1 MLVGRILVTIFTVF
15 GSLRATPAYSLDPA
29 LSISQ
34 YKHTRWTVDDGAPA
48 GINFITQGKEGFLWI
63 GAKDGLY
70 RFDGITFEAIL
81 PERQIGDRQSVTALL
96 AARDGSLWVGYAA
109 GGLARYASG
118 VLRDADVPNPT
129 QHVQQ
134 LIQTRDGAIWGLLGR
149 SERPLIRF
157 SNGKWHDIGG
167 DWGLPDIQGVRL
179 LEARDGTLWFAA
191 TNALYSLRPGATRFD
206 RSRFILTGSGA
217 LAQGL
222 DGNLWVAD
230 KTSARAIG
238 VGLATRYPYVVP
250 YTPRGRRA
258 LFDGDGNLWGNSD
271 AGIYRVRAPD
281 YRGEASAAM
290 AHTKVDRFRESASLT
305 SDNANVM
312 LEDREG
318 NIWVGTDQGLDRFRA
333 VSVVAEPLLNKVPQ
347 WGNVMLAAANGDVF
361 VGQKDGVF
369 RVRPRGQ
376 PERVLTGEGD
386 AEAMCQGPDGDI
398 WIVMQHSIV
407 RFRERPIA
415 FLRKPVTRQSINDCA
430 VDQRG
435 RLFLTAG
442 EGLVVRVG
450 NGWRI
455 HPLSHDDQTGG
466 AMPIIVRRD
475 GKLLTYASSRSLRIY
490 DPPRFTDLV
499 LGRPAAIRQL
509 RTIYERPDSI
519 LLGGRFGLARVRG
532 TSVRFLGASRTPVVS
547 GTVGIVSTSEGD
559 TWLMSRSNISR
570 IATANLDRAFD
581 DARWLPPIRTFDFR
595 DGLMGGAHLYG
606 KRDAVR
612 GGDGRLWFATMAGTV
627 RVDPAHL
634 PRNRLP
640 PPVALSRLS
649 IDGAIH
655 RDPTSF
661 VVPPGASKIAIEF
674 SALSL
679 GIPERVQVRY
689 RLEGVDNGWI
699 DPGAVRRAS
708 YANLSPGRYR
718 FRVIAANEDGVWN
731 TKGAALDL
739 TIRPT
744 FFQSTA
750 FLALCILAGLL
761 LLWAAY
767 SIRTR
772 QLTARVRGRFE
783 AQLAERERIARE
795 LHDTLLQGFQGLV
808 LRFQSVANR
817 MQPDS
822 ALKGSIDEALEH
834 AENVLTEGRNRV
846 SDLRIAGNDEDLAGA
861 IVEAVEKSNLG
872 AALPVSVATEG
883 RVRPLVAMV
892 REELLRIAGEA
903 IRNAVQH
910 SGAARIEVALLY
922 GRQVQL
928 SVRDN
933 GRGLPD
939 DVSAA
944 GSRPGHFGLV
954 GMRERAESVGGK
966 CTIVSLP
973 GQGTEVYVTVPGRL
987 AYLAGGARDERAR

>member
-1 MLVGRILVTIFTVF
+1 MLVRRILVAISTVY
-15 GSLRATPAYSLDPA
+15 GSMSATPAYSLDPA
-29 LSISQ
+29 LSIAQ
-34 YKHTRWTVDDGAPA
+34 YKHTRWTVDDGAPP
-48 GINFITQGKEGFLWI
+48 GMSFIVQGKEGFLWI

-70 RFDGITFEAIL
+70 RFDGLTFEAI
-81 PERQIGDRQSVTALL
+81 PPQRQIGDRQSVTALL

-109 GGLARYASG
+109 GGIARYAAG
-118 VLRDADVPNPT
+118 VLRDAGVPNPT
-129 QHVQQ
+129 QHIQQ

-149 SERPLIRF
+149 SERPLVRF
-157 SNGKWHDIGG
+157 SNGKWEDIGA
-167 DWGLPDIQGVRL
+167 DWGLPRIQGVRL

-191 TNALYSLRPGATRFD
+191 SSALYSLRAGSKRFD
-206 RSRFILTGSGA
+206 LSRFTLMGSGA
-217 LAQGL
+217 LAQGP
-222 DGNLWVAD
+222 DGNVWVAD

-238 VGLATRYPYVVP
+238 PGRATRFPYLVP

-258 LFDGDGNLWGNSD
+258 IFDRDGNLWGNSD
-271 AGIYRVRAPD
+271 SGIYRIRAPD
-281 YRGEASAAM
+281 PRGEASASM
-290 AHTKVDRFRESASLT
+290 AHTKVDRFRESASLA
-305 SDNANVM
+305 SDNVNAIV
-312 LEDREG
+312 EDREG
-318 NIWVGTDQGLDRFRA
+318 NIWVTTDQGLDRFRA

-347 WGNVMLAAANGDVF
+347 WGNVMLAATNGEVF
-361 VGQKDGVF
+361 VGQEDGVF
-369 RVRPRGQ
+369 RVRPRGN
-376 PERVLTGEGD
+376 PEQVLAAEGD

-398 WIVMQHSIV
+398 WMVMQHRIV
-407 RFRERPIA
+407 RFREQPIA
-415 FLRKPVTRQSINDCA
+415 RLRKPVTRQSINDCA
-430 VDQRG
+430 VDRHG

-442 EGLVVRVG
+442 EGLIARVG

-455 HPLSHDDQTGG
+455 HKLADDDQTGG
-466 AMPIIVRRD
+466 AMPIIVRSD
-475 GKLLTYASSRSLRIY
+475 GKLLTYASSRSLRVY
-490 DPPRFTDLV
+490 APPRFTDFV
-499 LGRPAAIRQL
+499 LGRRAAIRHL
-509 RTIYERPDSI
+509 RTIYDTPDAI
-519 LLGGRFGLARVRG
+519 LLGGRFGLAKVRG
-532 TSVRFLGASRTPVVS
+532 TSVRFLAANRAPAVS
-547 GTVGIVSTSEGD
+547 GTVGIVSTPEGD

-570 IATANLDRAFD
+570 IATASLDRAFD
-581 DARWLPPIRTFDFR
+581 DAGWNPPIRTFDFR
-595 DGLMGGAHLYG
+595 DGLMSGGHLYG

-627 RVDPAHL
+627 RIDPAHL

-640 PPVALSRLS
+640 PPVAIS
-649 IDGAIH
+649 ILRVDGVIR

-661 VVPPGASKIAIEF
+661 VVQPGASKIAIDF

-689 RLEGVDNGWI
+689 QLDGIDDGWI

-750 FLALCILAGLL
+750 FLALCIVAGLL
-761 LLWAAY
+761 LLWLAY
-767 SIRTR
+767 SVRMR

-817 MQPDS
+817 MPPGS
-822 ALKGSIDEALEH
+822 SLKGAIDEALEH
-834 AENVLTEGRNRV
+834 AEDVLTEGRNRV
-846 SDLRIAGNDEDLAGA
+846 NDLRIASSDEDLAGA
-861 IVEAVEKSNLG
+861 IVEEVEKLG
-872 AALPVSVATEG
+872 LHPALPVSVTTEG
-883 RVRPLVAMV
+883 QVRPLVVVV

-910 SGAARIEVALLY
+910 SGASRIEVLLLY
-922 GRQVQL
+922 GRRVQL
-928 SVRDN
+928 SVRDD
-933 GRGLPD
+933 GRGLPN
-939 DVSAA
+939 DVADA

-954 GMRERAESVGGK
+954 GMRERAERVGGEI
-966 CTIVSLP
+966 TIVSLP

-987 AYLAGGARDERAR
+987 AYLAGRTRAERAL